1 MAISDASPP
10 AGLSNSIDAHID
22 FSFKGKTYALT
33 STLDLDR
40 LLAQHDSFPA
50 LHAILAK
57 EHGIDTYSYLYEV
70 MQETEIEFQNAQGIA
85 AEFLIDGQFDPEAF
99 AANWRDNKIAALLQ
113 PIATSELG
121 ITDLNQ
127 NPGLKNALIQ
137 AFNLGRRI

>member
-1 MAISDASPP
+1 MEISDARPP
-10 AGLSNSIDAHID
+10 TARTNSIDARIE
-22 FSFKGKTYALT
+22 FSFKGETYAFS
-33 STLDLDR
+33 STLDLDQ
-40 LLAQHDSFPA
+40 LLAQHNNFPA

-70 MQETEIEFQNAQGIA
+70 MQETEIEFENAQGIA
-85 AEFLIDGQFDPEAF
+85 AEFLSGGQFDPEAF

-137 AFNLGRRI
+137 AFNLGRRT